1 MVVNLILFST
11 AVNPGTNF
19 MENRAEMWLGAS
31 VDVGNAVSVK
41 LNILVQFL
49 CIFNKRCWHVGKL
62 FFDIHVMCIVHCM
75 HIHPNVKYRE
85 NYVIRRPKTLSIRSN
100 YIQWSLGKANS
111 T

>member
-11 AVNPGTNF
+11 TVNPGTNF

-75 HIHPNVKYRE
+75 HIHPNVNIQGKLC
-85 NYVIRRPKTLSIRSN
+85 NQKTKDTVNKVKLYTMEPR
-100 YIQWSLGKANS
+100 
-111 T
+111 